1 MFILHFRVIYLV
13 ANESSLIKIFLSHTT
28 MLRHISAPIL
38 TLITIIIMVITNTIP
53 ICTIFWWWRCE
64 KERGEWETVALD
76 SIAGTPASSP
86 PAWDTFTHTNFTHTT
101 FLQCGN
107 SSTNSITHL
116 RHFYFTGQPII
127 TCVWSKLYNF
137 WPVYFCWVN
146 TSDIGLVG
154 QFEPEENKYS
164 ELVIIKVIW
173 FSFGCGRSFSSITIN
188 LAFCGA
194 SLE

>member
-1 MFILHFRVIYLV
+1 MKENARDKKHIAALPQPTIYAMTDNMHLPQ
-13 ANESSLIKIFLSHTT
+13 LYTQCKIFLSHTT

-38 TLITIIIMVITNTIP
+38 TLITIIIMVITTVIIITNTIP

-137 WPVYFCWVN
+137 LPVYFCWVN

-154 QFEPEENKYS
+154 QFEPEQ
-164 ELVIIKVIW
+164 
-173 FSFGCGRSFSSITIN
+173 RTSIRN
-188 LAFCGA
+188 WWL
-194 SLE
+194 SKL